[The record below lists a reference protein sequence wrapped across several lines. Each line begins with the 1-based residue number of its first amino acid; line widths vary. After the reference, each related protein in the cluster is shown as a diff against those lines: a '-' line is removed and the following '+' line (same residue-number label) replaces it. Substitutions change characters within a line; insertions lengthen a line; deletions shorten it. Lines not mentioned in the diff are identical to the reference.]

1 MASKEKLKITS
12 TSIASDAVD
21 MSTRL
26 MTRIRFLQDRVPED
40 EWQFD
45 EKLQAL
51 FDALDALEDAAAE
64 LENTDFIFPE

>member
-64 LENTDFIFPE
+64 LEDTDFIFPE

>member
-12 TSIASDAVD
+12 TSIASDAVE

-26 MTRIRFLQDRVPED
+26 MTRIRFLQDRIPEV

-64 LENTDFIFPE
+64 LEDTDFIFPE

>member
-1 MASKEKLKITS
+1 MTTRKQKLKNTADG
-12 TSIASDAVD
+12 IANDAVE

-26 MTRIRFLQDRVPED
+26 MTRIGFLQDGIPED

-64 LENTDFIFPE
+64 LESTDFIFP

>member
-12 TSIASDAVD
+12 TSIASDAVE

-26 MTRIRFLQDRVPED
+26 MTRIGHLQDRIPED

-64 LENTDFIFPE
+64 LEDTDFIFPE

>member
-26 MTRIRFLQDRVPED
+26 MTRIRFLQDRIPED

-64 LENTDFIFPE
+64 LEGTDFIFPE